1 MNYQAMYK
9 EKLVSADEAV
19 KVVKSNDTVMY
30 GWFVTLAFDLD
41 AALAKR
47 KDELRDVYVMLGTA
61 MHVPEIVKADPEGEH
76 FVFNDYSFGVVSRK
90 LNEKGQAYFIP
101 EAYHEIPDYYRKIRP
116 VDVVFLP
123 VTPMDE
129 HGFFNMSSTCSV
141 NPAALQSAKHVVL
154 EVNRALPFTYGVD
167 NNVHISQADYVVE
180 SSTNPPLFE
189 IPKVNANEIDR
200 IIASYLVEEITD
212 GACLQLGI
220 GGMPNCVGEMLADSD
235 IKDLGI
241 HTEMLVD
248 SVVDL
253 YEAGRVTNM
262 AKNIDKGKSV
272 YTFAMG
278 SKKLY
283 DYIDRN
289 PACCA
294 YPADYT
300 NCPGVIASIDNFVS
314 ICGCLNVDILG
325 QVSSESIGFKQV
337 SGTGGQL
344 DFHFASFHS
353 KGGKGF
359 LCMPSTN
366 MNRKTGKKMSRIVP
380 AFLPGTVVTVPSS
393 LTNYVVT
400 EYGIVN
406 LKGKST
412 WERAEDLISIAHPD
426 FRDDLI
432 NECKKANIW
441 RPSNKIAI

>member
-1 MNYQAMYK
+1 MNYQDMYR
-9 EKLVSADEAV
+9 EKLVKAEEAV
-19 KVVKSNDTVMY
+19 KVVRSNDVVMY
-30 GWFVTLAFDLD
+30 GWFVTFVFDLD

-47 KDELRDVYVMLGTA
+47 KEELKDVFVMLGTS
-61 MHVPEIVKADPEGEH
+61 MYEPEIVKADPEQEH
-76 FVFNDYSFGVVSRK
+76 FIFNDFSFGTVSRK
-90 LNEKGQAYFIP
+90 LNEKGLAYFMP
-101 EAYHEIPDYYRKIRP
+101 EAYHEIPMYFRKIRP
-116 VDVVFLP
+116 ADVVFAT
-123 VTPMDE
+123 VTPMDK
-129 HGFFNMSSTCSV
+129 HGFFNLSTTCSV
-141 NPAALQSAKHVVL
+141 TPAALKSARNIVV
-154 EVNRALPFTYGVD
+154 EVNESLPFAYGVD
-167 NNVHISQADYVVE
+167 NMVHISQVDYVVE
-180 SSTNPPLFE
+180 SSTNRPLLE
-189 IPKVNANEIDR
+189 IPKVEANDIDR
-200 IIASYLVEEITD
+200 KIAEHIVEEIRD

-220 GGMPNCVGEMLADSD
+220 GGMPNCVGQLLVDSD

-253 YEAGRVTNM
+253 FEAGKVTNM
-262 AKNIDKGKSV
+262 AKNIDRGKNV

-283 DYIDRN
+283 DFIDYN

-294 YPADYT
+294 YPVDYT
-300 NCPGVIASIDNFVS
+300 NQPGVIASIDNFIS

-325 QVSSESIGFKQV
+325 QVSSESMGFKQV

-366 MNRKTGKKMSRIVP
+366 VNRKTGERFSRIVA
-380 AFLPGTVVTVPSS
+380 AFEPGTVVTVPSS
-393 LTNYVVT
+393 ISNYVVT
-400 EYGIVN
+400 EYGLVN
-406 LKGKST
+406 LKGKAS
-412 WERAEDLISIAHPD
+412 WERAEALISIAHPD

-441 RPSNKIAI
+441 RRSNKLA